1 VNILNLTDFI
11 LLKGTEE
18 LVKKEKSFTIQIIEH
33 LGEIQ
38 RRKAFIERGCSSLFL
53 YCTKILKYSGAEA
66 HHRIYAMKLTRKN
79 PLAKNKIAE
88 GKLSL
93 TNASKVGAHIEKNK
107 IKNPDE
113 IAALIDLV
121 CEKSTREAE
130 VILFDLLPAGTKRN
144 IKIEIS
150 VKTYEKFEQ
159 YRMKYGTY
167 NDEEIMQKL
176 LDAALADT
184 ALQKQDEDPVEKAST
199 KLNATLALEKI
210 VVNKSPVTKNS
221 RYIPTIVRQTI
232 LTRASGQCES
242 VLREN
247 NIRCQEKRGLEFDH
261 IKPFALGG
269 TNDVKNIRLLCRN
282 CNQRE
287 AFKVFGDAFDFMSSF
302 V

>member
-1 VNILNLTDFI
+1 VSILNLTDVV
-11 LLKGTEE
+11 LLKDTEE
-18 LVKKEKSFTIQIIEH
+18 LVKKEKSYTIQIIEH

-38 RRKAFIERGCSSLFL
+38 RRKAFLERGCSSLFL

-79 PLAKNKIAE
+79 PVAKNKIAE
-88 GKLSL
+88 GELSL

-113 IAALIDLV
+113 IAALVDLV
-121 CEKSTREAE
+121 CGKSTREAE

-159 YRMKYGTY
+159 YRKKYGTY

-176 LDAALADT
+176 LDAALADK
-184 ALQKQDEDPVEKAST
+184 ALQKQDEDVVGKTSG
-199 KLNATLALEKI
+199 KLDAALPDQELEKM
-210 VVNKSPVTKNS
+210 VAKNS

-242 VLREN
+242 ILRET

-287 AFKVFGDAFDFMSSF
+287 AFKVFGDSSDFMSFF